1 MSMHT
6 RCTHC
11 EAVFR
16 VTLLQLQSS
25 SGRVRCGV
33 CHDVFDAFVNLRAAD
48 PPPSPALDAPDSP
61 QSVPLPEAMDQVA
74 EVDTPATSSV
84 LPDPLDIV
92 PAPDPDLVDRVSAS
106 DPVDVPVSVVSTG
119 HPEPDVEGLAPDTIA
134 ALERAADVH
143 DIAEE
148 AWEAPSH
155 EGWPPDESELI
166 DAAPGDR
173 MTDEADAAPAYPPQ
187 PAVVAPSTRRPRW
200 PLAVATSAALVV
212 LAVQAVHQFRTQIAT
227 AFPVLRPPL
236 EAACGLV
243 GCGVPLP
250 RLPDR
255 LVIEASDLGAL
266 DPTRPNRVV
275 LATTVRNAAPVAQA
289 YPMLELT
296 LTDARDQVT
305 ARKVFE
311 PQEYLD
317 TPPRPG
323 AGIGPEAEFS
333 VRVQLDVGDI
343 EASGYRIYLFHR

>member
-48 PPPSPALDAPDSP
+48 PPPSTPSESTAPPDSVAPATPAAEVADCAPVSGTPAARDELPATAPDRDDVRPAEESADADAPA
-61 QSVPLPEAMDQVA
+61 V
-74 EVDTPATSSV
+74 SS
-84 LPDPLDIV
+84 
-92 PAPDPDLVDRVSAS
+92 
-106 DPVDVPVSVVSTG
+106 G
-119 HPEPDVEGLAPDTIA
+119 FPEPELEGLSPETIE
-134 ALERAADVH
+134 ALERAADERELPGEGS
-143 DIAEE
+143 DAL
-148 AWEAPSH
+148 SH
-155 EGWPPDESELI
+155 EGWPRDEPESYS
-166 DAAPGDR
+166 
-173 MTDEADAAPAYPPQ
+173 APAGDIAVETAEVPPTF
-187 PAVVAPSTRRPRW
+187 PPTPPIVPPSARRPTW
-200 PLAVATSAALVV
+200 PLALATSVASLI
-212 LAVQAVHQFRTQIAT
+212 LAGQAIHQFRTSIAT
-227 AFPVLRPPL
+227 TFPALRPTL
-236 EAACGLV
+236 EAACGMV
-243 GCGVPLP
+243 GCVVPLP
-250 RLPDR
+250 KLPER

-317 TPPRPG
+317 VPPRPD
-323 AGIGPEAEFS
+323 AGIGPDAEFS
-333 VRVQLDVGDI
+333 VRLQLDVGDL

>member
-48 PPPSPALDAPDSP
+48 PPPSTPPESIAPQDSVAPATPAAELTDSAPVTGTPAAPDE
-61 QSVPLPEAMDQVA
+61 L
-74 EVDTPATSSV
+74 PAT
-84 LPDPLDIV
+84 
-92 PAPDPDLVDRVSAS
+92 DPDRDDDGPAEESADVDASAAS
-106 DPVDVPVSVVSTG
+106 SG
-119 HPEPDVEGLAPDTIA
+119 FPEPELEGLSPETIE
-134 ALERAADVH
+134 ALERAADEH
-143 DIAEE
+143 DFPDETSDAL
-148 AWEAPSH
+148 SH
-155 EGWPPDESELI
+155 EGWPRDEPESHSVPAGDVVE
-166 DAAPGDR
+166 AA
-173 MTDEADAAPAYPPQ
+173 EVPPTF
-187 PAVVAPSTRRPRW
+187 PPTPPIVLPSARRSTW
-200 PLAVATSAALVV
+200 PLALATSVASLV
-212 LAVQAVHQFRTQIAT
+212 LAGQAIHQFRTSIAT
-227 AFPVLRPPL
+227 TFPALRPTL
-236 EAACGLV
+236 EAACGMV
-243 GCGVPLP
+243 GCVVPLP
-250 RLPDR
+250 KLPER

-289 YPMLELT
+289 YPMLELS

-317 TPPRPG
+317 VPPRPD
-323 AGIGPEAEFS
+323 AGIGPDAEFS
-333 VRVQLDVGDI
+333 VRLQLDVGDL